1 MKNQW
6 VPSKESFDPQACKNT
21 VYEGR
26 RGDIRLPQVSGLSRK
41 QRSYLD
47 LAAKLA
53 TNSEVSTHHHGAIV
67 VNSGRVLAMGVNR
80 WRNPEMVY
88 TSTTDEYNHLLTVH
102 AEVRAIS
109 QVAPEKLKGA
119 TVYVAKVGR
128 DGKTEKMSRPCNN
141 CMQALVEAGVKH
153 VIYTV

>member
-1 MKNQW
+1 
-6 VPSKESFDPQACKNT
+6 
-21 VYEGR
+21 
-26 RGDIRLPQVSGLSRK
+26 
-41 QRSYLD
+41 
-47 LAAKLA
+47 
-53 TNSEVSTHHHGAIV
+53 
-67 VNSGRVLAMGVNR
+67 MGVNR
-80 WRNPEMVY
+80 WRNPEMVH
-88 TSTTDEYNHLLTVH
+88 TSTTDEYNRMLTVH

-128 DGKTEKMSRPCNN
+128 DGKTEKMSRPCDN